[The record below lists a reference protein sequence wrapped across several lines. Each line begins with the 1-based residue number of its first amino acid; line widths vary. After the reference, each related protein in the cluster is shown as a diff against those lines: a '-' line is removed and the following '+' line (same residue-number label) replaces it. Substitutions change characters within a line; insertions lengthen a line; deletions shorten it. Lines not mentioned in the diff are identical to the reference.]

1 MNIKKIVTSAFVT
14 CLLCFGFHTFANQ
27 VQQIRSNSMENK
39 VQIVVDTTERPI
51 LNAFTLSNPTRLVVD
66 VNGLPSSHFANNLTF
81 QHRGVSK
88 VRTGLK
94 NGNKVRVVLEL
105 VKNFRWKAYAV
116 SPRDGK
122 GHRVVIDVFDHAG
135 RTPVRTLA
143 QAKLANTTYVPTD
156 VTNVSTVTTDMAT
169 PVSTVAPVTSNITP
183 NVPPIDGAMALSES
197 QVQNM
202 ALATVSRPS
211 SSSSSIDSI
220 NMSGSPVLAGLNNN
234 MGTDT
239 LVNGTNV
246 RTSSRMSTPATLSP
260 EVISEPP
267 VSTITGNR
275 NTLFA
280 DTSSTPTVTSTLT
293 PTPQAKVVYENTE
306 PVGLPTPPV
315 YENTLEN
322 TSISTNSQSIFAE
335 TNQITFDANPTVE
348 QQVASVVSDSSA
360 SVSSMSNSVSSIS
373 SSNVIIPNETLTYE
387 ETPITEPEPASSSIF
402 SAPRKMRRKDFLIMI
417 DPGHGGK
424 DSGAV
429 GPMGTQ
435 EKRVVLQIAKRLKR
449 QINGMPGMRAILT
462 RSSDRYITLR
472 GRLALARRHKP
483 DLFVSV
489 HADASRNR
497 SARGSSIYVLSN
509 RGASSE
515 AAKILAQNENAVD
528 AKYGMDISGLEDEVG
543 NVMVKMQ
550 QDATIESSHKL
561 AKTTLR
567 QLRNVGSVHKHHVER
582 AAFAVLKSPSI
593 PSMLVETAF
602 ISNHDEEQK
611 LRSASYQN
619 QLAGAIARGVKRFL
633 DTHST
638 QSEMVANSR

>member
-14 CLLCFGFHTFANQ
+14 CLLCSGFHAFANQ
-27 VQQIRSNSMENK
+27 VEQIRSNSMENK
-39 VQIVVDTTERPI
+39 VQIVVDTTDPPI
-51 LNAFTLSNPTRLVVD
+51 LKAFALSNPTRLVVD
-66 VNGLPSSHFANNLTF
+66 VDGFPSSHFSNNLTF
-81 QHRGVSK
+81 RHRGVSK

-105 VKNFRWKAYAV
+105 VKNFRWKAYAAA
-116 SPRDGK
+116 PGEGK

-143 QAKLANTTYVPTD
+143 QAKLANTTYVPPADIVPNISSTIPD
-156 VTNVSTVTTDMAT
+156 V
-169 PVSTVAPVTSNITP
+169 PVSPTPIMPVAPA
-183 NVPPIDGAMALSES
+183 DGMALSEA

-202 ALATVSRPS
+202 ALATVSTPS
-211 SSSSSIDSI
+211 NPVNSIVDTS
-220 NMSGSPVLAGLNNN
+220 SGSPVVSGLNNN
-234 MGTDT
+234 MGIDT
-239 LVNGTNV
+239 LVSGTNV
-246 RTSSRMSTPATLSP
+246 RTSSRMSGTATLSP

-267 VSTITGNR
+267 VSTITGDR
-275 NTLFA
+275 NTLFSDKSA
-280 DTSSTPTVTSTLT
+280 TIATPTPTVM
-293 PTPQAKVVYENTE
+293 PVPQPKVVYENTA
-306 PVGLPTPPV
+306 PVAVTVPPV
-315 YENTLEN
+315 YESTPV
-322 TSISTNSQSIFAE
+322 STNSQSIFSE
-335 TNQITFDANPTVE
+335 PNEITFDSNPNVA
-348 QQVASVVSDSSA
+348 QQVASVVS
-360 SVSSMSNSVSSIS
+360 SNISPSVSSIAS
-373 SSNVIIPNETLTYE
+373 AKIVVPNETLTYE
-387 ETPITEPEPASSSIF
+387 ETPIVESEPAPSSSIF
-402 SAPRKMRRKDFLIMI
+402 SAPRKIRQKDFLIMI

-435 EKRVVLQIAKRLKR
+435 EKRIVLQIAKRLKR
-449 QINGMPGMRAILT
+449 RINSMPGMRAILT

-483 DLFVSV
+483 DLFVSI
-489 HADASRNR
+489 HADAARNR

-602 ISNHDEEQK
+602 ISNYDEEQK

-619 QLAGAIARGVKRFL
+619 QLASAIARGVKRFL